1 MYVLTSHVD
10 SNEKMQSN
18 LSGVALRSRLQSLEA
33 KCKMNEK
40 AMKNII
46 KTRLKCM
53 FKFLYLTAS
62 KSYDPNMVNIQ
73 FTPNVPQDI
82 AVIADVI
89 AKIPHDVLSNESK
102 RAMLPNINNIKGE
115 QDRIDNENKA
125 AELEVDLDKAGVI
138 NG

>member
-1 MYVLTSHVD
+1 
-10 SNEKMQSN
+10 
-18 LSGVALRSRLQSLEA
+18 
-33 KCKMNEK
+33 MNEK